1 MRTCTIDQTVHT
13 ETWSTLTR
21 LVLVDTWAHVCSPGC
36 ARSRRCDLCSKS
48 VSDSTVQLSHEL
60 LAPFSVLGTMCR
72 SCAKTPGSFGSP
84 VGHLAL
90 RSPSRAYAGPRAE
103 REHAPRGRRP
113 RTDRGGARRSREA
126 FRDSWRGRTW
136 AKAYLL
142 RLFAHLTP
150 PLAWL
155 TLLTS
160 GLAGSSDPLLTWGGA
175 ARTGAHLTPLLTW
188 LTRGSPR
195 RTVVPGCK
203 RFMHSNCVRQLG
215 DIN

>member
-36 ARSRRCDLCSKS
+36 AAHVLYS
-48 VSDSTVQLSHEL
+48 VDVSQCRFLQLSHEL
-60 LAPFSVLGTMCR
+60 LAPFSVLGTTCR
-72 SCAKTPGSFGSP
+72 SCAKTPGSFSSP
-84 VGHLAL
+84 VGPLAL
-90 RSPSRAYAGPRAE
+90 RSPSRAYGVRGYVARAATPSTL
-103 REHAPRGRRP
+103 RDG
-113 RTDRGGARRSREA
+113 GGARRSREA

>member
-1 MRTCTIDQTVHT
+1 MQTERESTRRLRTDAHLYDRPDRAHRDMVHFDAP
-13 ETWSTLTR
+13 SASR
-21 LVLVDTWAHVCSPGC
+21 HVGARVLAWLRCGSHVLCM
-36 ARSRRCDLCSKS
+36 LCSKS
-48 VSDSTVQLSHEL
+48 SVDARAATPST
-60 LAPFSVLGTMCR
+60 
-72 SCAKTPGSFGSP
+72 
-84 VGHLAL
+84 L
-90 RSPSRAYAGPRAE
+90 RDG
-103 REHAPRGRRP
+103 
-113 RTDRGGARRSREA
+113 GGARRSREA

-215 DIN
+215 DIH